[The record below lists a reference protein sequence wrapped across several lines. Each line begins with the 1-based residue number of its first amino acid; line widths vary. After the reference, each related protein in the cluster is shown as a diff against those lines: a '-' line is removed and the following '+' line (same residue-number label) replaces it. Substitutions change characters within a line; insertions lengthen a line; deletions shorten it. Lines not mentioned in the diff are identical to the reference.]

1 MKCIKV
7 VKETKDNKI
16 GTIRRVADSEA
27 DTKVSSKVWAFC
39 PKSEW
44 KLATRKPKSVQVT
57 DQATDQATDQ
67 VELSIEEKKLA
78 RKKTKK

>member
-16 GTIRRVADSEA
+16 GTIRRVTDSEA
-27 DTKVSSKVWAFC
+27 DTKVSTKVWAFC

-44 KLATRKPKSVQVT
+44 KLATRKPKN

-67 VELSIEEKKLA
+67 VEKVKSKKQL
-78 RKKTKK
+78 RKQNAEA

>member
-7 VKETKDNKI
+7 IKAAKSYELGD
-16 GTIRRVADSEA
+16 IRRVDNAEA
-27 DTKVSSKVWAFC
+27 DVKVSTGYWAFC

-44 KLATRKPKSVQVT
+44 KALRKPTKSDQII
-57 DQATDQATDQ
+57 DQATDQV

-78 RKKTKK
+78 RKKKNK